1 MAYNYLRYAIVC
13 PHLQVFSHKIK
24 GTLSFKQQR
33 WCLCQPQVMP
43 EPNTAPIPH
52 PYR

>member
-13 PHLQVFSHKIK
+13 PHLQLFNHKIK

-33 WCLCQPQVMP
+33 WCLCQRQVCLNDHLP
-43 EPNTAPIPH
+43 DIITT
-52 PYR
+52 